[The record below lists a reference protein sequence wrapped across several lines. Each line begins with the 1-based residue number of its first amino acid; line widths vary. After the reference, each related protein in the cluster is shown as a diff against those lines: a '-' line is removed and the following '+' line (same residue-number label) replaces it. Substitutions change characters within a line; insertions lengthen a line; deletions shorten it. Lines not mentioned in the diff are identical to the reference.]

1 MKRRFSS
8 NELKILN
15 YGKIRERSGGTI
27 KRKSHGHD
35 VVKNNQRIMLGLS
48 SKNDKYK
55 EYSANK
61 SIKNDSINHI
71 NTPLIIVLFKKTPN
85 IVLLKIRSKIYVFGE

>member
-1 MKRRFSS
+1 M
-8 NELKILN
+8 
-15 YGKIRERSGGTI
+15 
-27 KRKSHGHD
+27 
-35 VVKNNQRIMLGLS
+35 VKNNQRIILVLS

-71 NTPLIIVLFKKTPN
+71 NTPLITD
-85 IVLLKIRSKIYVFGE
+85 LLA

>member
-8 NELKILN
+8 NELNILH
-15 YGKIRERSGGTI
+15 YGKIRQRSEGTI

-71 NTPLIIVLFKKTPN
+71 NTPLIIVL
-85 IVLLKIRSKIYVFGE
+85 LA

>member
-1 MKRRFSS
+1 M
-8 NELKILN
+8 
-15 YGKIRERSGGTI
+15 
-27 KRKSHGHD
+27 
-35 VVKNNQRIMLGLS
+35 VKNNQRIMLGLS

-71 NTPLIIVLFKKTPN
+71 NTPLIIVL
-85 IVLLKIRSKIYVFGE
+85 LA

>member
-1 MKRRFSS
+1 MRRRFSH
-8 NELKILN
+8 NKLNILN
-15 YGKIRERSGGTI
+15 YRKIRQRSKGMI
-27 KRKSHGHD
+27 RRKSHGHD

-48 SKNDKYK
+48 SKNDIYK

-71 NTPLIIVLFKKTPN
+71 NTPLIIVL
-85 IVLLKIRSKIYVFGE
+85 LA